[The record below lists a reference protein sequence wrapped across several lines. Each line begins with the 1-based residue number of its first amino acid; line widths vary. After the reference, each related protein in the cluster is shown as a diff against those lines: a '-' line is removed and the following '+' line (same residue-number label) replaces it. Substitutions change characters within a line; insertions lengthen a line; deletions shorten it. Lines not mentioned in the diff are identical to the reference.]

1 MNTKLVV
8 LVGILA
14 AGVPAAMAA
23 DAKANWSE
31 HCAKCHGETGKGDS
45 KMGKKLKVKDY
56 SDAKVQAE
64 LKDDAMLEATL
75 KGVTVDGKKRMEGFG
90 DKLSADEAKD
100 LVALI
105 RSFKS

>member
-14 AGVPAAMAA
+14 AGIPAAMAA

-31 HCAKCHGETGKGDS
+31 HCAKCHGETGKGDT
-45 KMGKKLKVKDY
+45 KIGKKMKVKDY

-64 LKDDAMLEATL
+64 LKDEAMVDATL
-75 KGVTVDGKKRMEGFG
+75 KGVTIDGKEKMKGFG
-90 DKLSADEAKD
+90 DKLSPDEAKD

>member
-1 MNTKLVV
+1 MNTKLIV

-64 LKDDAMLEATL
+64 LKDDAMLDATL
-75 KGVTVDGKKRMEGFG
+75 KGVTVDGKKRMEGFA